1 MSKKLEKYSKSR
13 EAISSQVELILSLFI
28 FSIIAVIKGVVEYN
42 SEFQY
47 MECLSISMT
56 SFLIMFIIFFS
67 KEDIFE
73 EWKEVFKKHSKKEKL
88 FFLFSPIVLIIMLLG
103 TVVFVKTI
111 DFIPSSLYELS
122 DFPLTFNFFKYT
134 FWLMKL
140 LWISLINFIGYYLG
154 SLLLAMEWL
163 FISAYSYDFL
173 YSYISNKIKNKQ
185 WYDNNVY
192 KKAIKQC

>member
-13 EAISSQVELILSLFI
+13 EAISSQVELFLSLFI

-56 SFLIMFIIFFS
+56 SFLIMFISFFS

-73 EWKEVFKKHSKKEKL
+73 EWKKGFKNHSKKEKL

-103 TVVFVKTI
+103 TVVLVKII

-140 LWISLINFIGYYLG
+140 LWVSLINFIGYYLG

-173 YSYISNKIKNKQ
+173 YSYISNKIKNK
-185 WYDNNVY
+185 
-192 KKAIKQC
+192 